1 MGLGLDSTVSS
12 GDGFED
18 LGVDRIMTHSTDRSE
33 DDLNPGQQDD
43 YFDEDL
49 AIAGHAPKSSP
60 VPADLQNQG

>member
-1 MGLGLDSTVSS
+1 MGLGLDSTASS

-18 LGVDRIMTHSTDRSE
+18 LGVDDIMTHATGRWE

-49 AIAGHAPKSSP
+49 AASDRPTQPNRESEAASWS
-60 VPADLQNQG
+60 